1 MMGISVPTAETPL
14 VKRTTSILFF
24 SKSRYE
30 LVKKR
35 ADCIRCS
42 KCIGACPLDLHS
54 ITIFEAIE
62 KGDVER
68 AKHLYLN
75 DCFGCGICSHVCP
88 SGIPLAEAICGTRD

>member
-62 KGDVER
+62 KEMLKEPNICILMTALDVEYAPMCVLQEFR
-68 AKHLYLN
+68 
-75 DCFGCGICSHVCP
+75 
-88 SGIPLAEAICGTRD
+88 